1 MRRGTRSSEL
11 KVCLPK
17 SLSPLREKAM
27 LEKTS
32 PESPMSS
39 SSELPPLRSAL
50 DLERVLE
57 FEFVRATE
65 NAALKAISWLGRGEK
80 ERADAAACAAIR
92 GVFDILD
99 IRGEVVIGEGIK
111 DNAPGIFV
119 GEHLGTWRTG
129 SPRFNIALDPVDGT
143 SNLAKGL
150 PNSISV
156 IAAAQVPDGAPAA
169 MANIPSFYS
178 HKIAYGPKVL
188 EALRKAGDPCLLD
201 LPLIEVLKVVA
212 DALGKNVQ
220 ELVIC
225 TMDRPRHCD
234 FVSEVREAG
243 AALRMISD
251 GDITAAVA
259 PSLPG
264 SGVDL
269 YVGIGGSPEGVL
281 AAAAL
286 KCLGGG
292 MQLRMWFH
300 SDEHRAEVLRLA
312 PVEDM
317 QRVYQVDDLVVGES
331 ALFCATGISDS
342 PLLPGVNLI
351 GHRAE
356 THSILMRARSGTVR
370 KIHAMHQLTKKVVP
384 VREG

>member
-1 MRRGTRSSEL
+1 M
-11 KVCLPK
+11 
-17 SLSPLREKAM
+17 
-27 LEKTS
+27 
-32 PESPMSS
+32 S
-39 SSELPPLRSAL
+39 SSELPPLRSTL

-65 NAALKAISWLGRGEK
+65 NAALKAIGWLGRGEK
-80 ERADAAACAAIR
+80 ELADAAACAAIR

-99 IRGEVVIGEGIK
+99 IKGEVVIGEGIK
-111 DNAPGIFV
+111 DNAPGIFI
-119 GEHLGTWRTG
+119 GEHLGTWRAG

-169 MANIPSFYS
+169 MAHIPSFYS
-178 HKIAYGPKVL
+178 HKIAFGPPVQK
-188 EALRKAGDPCLLD
+188 ALQEQGNPCLLD
-201 LPLIEVLKVVA
+201 MPLMEVLKIVA
-212 DALGKNVQ
+212 AALGKNVQ
-220 ELVIC
+220 ELVVC
-225 TMDRPRHCD
+225 TMDRPRHFD
-234 FVSEVREAG
+234 FVAQVRAAG

-259 PSLPG
+259 PSWKG

-286 KCLGGG
+286 KCVGGG
-292 MQLRMWFH
+292 MQMRMWFH
-300 SDEHRAEVLRLA
+300 NDEHRNEVMQTTPL
-312 PVEDM
+312 EQM
-317 QRVYQVDDLVVGES
+317 QRVFQVDDLVIGDS

-342 PLLPGVNLI
+342 AVLPGVNLT

-370 KIHAMHQLTKKVVP
+370 YIRAVHKLDKKVVP
-384 VREG
+384 VRER